1 MNERFKELAL
11 QAGYLPDEFG
21 VGHWDMP
28 ECQKFADLIILKCI
42 DQARVVQQQKFSS
55 APEDY
60 QAGRE
65 FGLEVLINDLIKQWI
80 E

>member
-1 MNERFKELAL
+1 MNEQIKELAL
-11 QAGYLPDEFG
+11 QAGYLPDEFD

-28 ECQKFADLIILKCI
+28 ECQKFAELIVLKCI
-42 DQARVVQQQKFSS
+42 DQARAVQQQKVSNTS
-55 APEDY
+55 RDY

-65 FGLEVLINDLIKQWI
+65 MGLEVLINDLIKQWI